1 LKLANM
7 KFMILQIIC
16 ERSEVSGYEIK
27 QLVGERNFLIRKQ
40 NSEEWAD
47 DATAFVDVGLKELMR
62 KEFVKS
68 DLLFRRFVITEQGK
82 KLLQQEILAA
92 LTFSRE
98 RDDRFDLAMVAI
110 PLVALE
116 KVAVA
121 LEKRKKI
128 LAENAEHIHTL
139 FESQSRTEQFYDLH
153 SLPRHPLLV
162 IKHEIEFIDVLLQ
175 EL

>member
-1 LKLANM
+1 MKLTNI

-16 ERSEVSGYEIK
+16 ERSEVSDYEIK
-27 QLVGERNFLIRKQ
+27 QLVAQRNSLIRKQ
-40 NSEEWAD
+40 NSEEWSD
-47 DATAFVDVGLKELMR
+47 TAFVDVDLKELKK
-62 KEFVKS
+62 KELVKS
-68 DLLFRRFVITEQGK
+68 DLLLRRFAITEQGK

-98 RDDRFDLAMVAI
+98 RDDRFDLAVVAI

-116 KVAVA
+116 KVEVA
-121 LEKRKKI
+121 LEKRKKL
-128 LAENAEHIHTL
+128 LAEAAEHIHTL
-139 FESQSRTEQFYDLH
+139 FESQSRTERFFDLH
-153 SLPRHPLLV
+153 SVSRHPLLV